1 MQSSRCIAPKRTP
14 KQPSLL
20 VHFATL
26 PEPRRAAARITH
38 PLLTIVGV
46 VLVGMLCGAEGW
58 DEIETIAEGKRDWL
72 SRWLD
77 LRAGVPSADTLQ
89 RVFRLLR
96 PQAFGACLSSWMRSL
111 VDDLKDRVVAIDG
124 KTLRGV
130 GTHSDRTLHL
140 VHVWASEAR
149 VLLGMTG
156 TTGAPG
162 ELEATRAMLEWLDV
176 RGAILTTDANG
187 CCRENMGLMVEKGA
201 QWLCSLKG
209 NRGAMHDR
217 VAHFFQDI
225 PVAAN
230 EPDGVP
236 RSASAK
242 QAHGRLEVRHI
253 AVASAAAAGV
263 TEEQLPGVRSVIR
276 VTRVREVHG
285 ELTREDQFYVS
296 SLEAPPERFGE
307 IILAHWGVENGL
319 HWVLDAQLREDDC
332 SVSAVQGAENLAAMR
347 RAALVLLRRDD
358 SLKKG
363 VKIKSKRAAC
373 DNAYLAHV
381 LLGENA

>member
-1 MQSSRCIAPKRTP
+1 MSAAKLSPKRTP

-156 TTGAPG
+156 TTGAP
-162 ELEATRAMLEWLDV
+162 AT
-176 RGAILTTDANG
+176 
-187 CCRENMGLMVEKGA
+187 
-201 QWLCSLKG
+201 
-209 NRGAMHDR
+209 
-217 VAHFFQDI
+217 
-225 PVAAN
+225 
-230 EPDGVP
+230 PD
-236 RSASAK
+236 S
-242 QAHGRLEVRHI
+242 E
-253 AVASAAAAGV
+253 
-263 TEEQLPGVRSVIR
+263 
-276 VTRVREVHG
+276 
-285 ELTREDQFYVS
+285 
-296 SLEAPPERFGE
+296 
-307 IILAHWGVENGL
+307 
-319 HWVLDAQLREDDC
+319 
-332 SVSAVQGAENLAAMR
+332 
-347 RAALVLLRRDD
+347 
-358 SLKKG
+358 
-363 VKIKSKRAAC
+363 
-373 DNAYLAHV
+373 
-381 LLGENA
+381 